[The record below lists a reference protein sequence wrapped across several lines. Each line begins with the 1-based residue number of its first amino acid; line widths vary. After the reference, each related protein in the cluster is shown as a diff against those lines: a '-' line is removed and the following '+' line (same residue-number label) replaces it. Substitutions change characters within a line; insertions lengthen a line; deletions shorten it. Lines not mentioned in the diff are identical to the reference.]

1 MDALSL
7 IGIKQLPA
15 CISYSNPSLEEDRKS
30 WSCFNFADHTR
41 LCNPTTR
48 GPGHYARVYEKSQT
62 YSGEERAADAARDP
76 AVLCQCG
83 KRGKHHYIHGL
94 IRHHSFSIHS
104 FYLLSTWF
112 KFHRTGSWTRCVI
125 SMIPL
130 LWRRPSSSA
139 ICAAKWNGWR
149 GR

>member
-1 MDALSL
+1 MIVCLLRFECRQAFRPGWSGPDVVERISGPDQGHFPVPTKRCAGIVMDALSL

-62 YSGEERAADAARDP
+62 YSGEERGADAARDP

-83 KRGKHHYIHGL
+83 KRGKQHYIHD
-94 IRHHSFSIHS
+94 H
-104 FYLLSTWF
+104 
-112 KFHRTGSWTRCVI
+112 
-125 SMIPL
+125 P
-130 LWRRPSSSA
+130 PS
-139 ICAAKWNGWR
+139 KWP
-149 GR
+149 